1 MVSVTKLIS
10 ILDKPAL
17 LGWAN
22 KIGLQGIR
30 LKDYQSKSK
39 KGGNIRHKEV
49 EDYLNHGIEFKGF
62 EKLKETLKSYKVLGS
77 EVDVNN
83 GFILGR
89 IDIVLEKNKKK
100 YVCDLKSSKY
110 IYISTKLQLSAYK
123 HLLKADYIC
132 FINTEDLELKTIDI
146 DTSKYF
152 EIIKRLYQI
161 HKLITS
167 LNEKL

>member
-17 LGWAN
+17 VGWAN
-22 KIGLQGIR
+22 KIGLKGINI
-30 LKDYQSKSK
+30 KDYQSKSK
-39 KGGNIRHKEV
+39 TDGNNIHKQV
-49 EDYLNHGIEFKGF
+49 EDFLNHGIEFKGC
-62 EKLKETLKSYKVLGS
+62 EKLKKSLNNYNVLGC

-83 GFILGR
+83 GYILGR
-89 IDIVLEKNKKK
+89 IDIVLEKDGKK
-100 YVCDLKSSKY
+100 YVCDLKSNKY

-123 HLLKADYIC
+123 HLLNADYIC
-132 FINTEDLELKTIDI
+132 FINTEDLELRIIDI

-161 HKLITS
+161 NKLITS